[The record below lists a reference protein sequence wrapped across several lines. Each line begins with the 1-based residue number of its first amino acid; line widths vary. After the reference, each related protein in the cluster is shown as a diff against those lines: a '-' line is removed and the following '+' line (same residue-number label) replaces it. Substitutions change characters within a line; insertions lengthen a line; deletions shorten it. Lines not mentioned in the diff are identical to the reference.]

1 MLSQYDGYLRLDNLS
16 FSSAHSLTYQFNPL
30 LSLLSLVWRSELMR
44 NIKVAATRSHN
55 HNGMLVVVV
64 VEGTLAIYYTSAC
77 KNGLHKQEILHS
89 LPSTPYHSLTQSFMI
104 PSSDLYLSYSILSSS
119 PPSQSQLQVL
129 YITLV
134 SAILG
139 RITSRIREVSGHY
152 RVSHP
157 KLCRDLNFSDLTCNT
172 YLHTVSSVWEM
183 HGDNSRTALRRTY
196 QMPSV
201 YKHWV
206 RDTKR

>member
-1 MLSQYDGYLRLDNLS
+1 MALISRKYFTRFPPLPITLS
-16 FSSAHSLTYQFNPL
+16 
-30 LSLLSLVWRSELMR
+30 
-44 NIKVAATRSHN
+44 
-55 HNGMLVVVV
+55 
-64 VEGTLAIYYTSAC
+64 
-77 KNGLHKQEILHS
+77 
-89 LPSTPYHSLTQSFMI
+89 QSFMI

-139 RITSRIREVSGHY
+139 RITSRIREVSGPY

-183 HGDNSRTALRRTY
+183 HGDNSRTGVRMWSRNVTP
-196 QMPSV
+196 MHSV
-201 YKHWV
+201 LLVIWWLLLHGKLHWV
-206 RDTKR
+206 GGEWRARKGERGEG